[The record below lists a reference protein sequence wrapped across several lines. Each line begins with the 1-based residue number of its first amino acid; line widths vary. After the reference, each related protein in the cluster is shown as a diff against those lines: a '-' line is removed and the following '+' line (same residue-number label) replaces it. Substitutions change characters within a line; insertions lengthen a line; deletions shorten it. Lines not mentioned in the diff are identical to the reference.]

1 VTEPPVAVPAAP
13 ASTTAAAISSR
24 ALTKR
29 FGDVLALDG
38 LDLDVPAGSIFGLL
52 GPNGAGKTTTLRLLL
67 GLAHPTSGAATVAG
81 VDVRRSGDT
90 GALGRRIGYLDQA
103 PRYYG
108 WMKGRELLELAGR
121 LHGLRGTALRGRV
134 AEVLE
139 LVGIADAAGRRIG
152 GYSGGMRQRLGIGA
166 AVVGRPEVLF
176 LDEPVSSL
184 DPEGRRD
191 VLEIVERLRGTATV
205 VLSTH
210 VLTDVERVCDRVAI
224 LDRGRLVVESPLE
237 DLIGRYA
244 PPTFRIEV
252 AGDGDDS
259 RIAADAANLAGLLA
273 TTEGVTDARA
283 SGAAVTVRVADPE
296 AASAR
301 LLAALVAAGTPIDSL
316 ARVRPTLEDV
326 FLDLVGRRISPE
338 EAAAPGARRPPASGP
353 TWPDGTDPGRGR

>member
-1 VTEPPVAVPAAP
+1 VTDRAATDP
-13 ASTTAAAISSR
+13 AAAISTR

-67 GLAHPTSGAATVAG
+67 GLAHPTQGDATVAG
-81 VDVRRSGDT
+81 VDIRRSADT
-90 GALGRRIGYLDQA
+90 GALGSRIGYLDQA

-108 WMKGRELLELAGR
+108 WMKGGELVEMAGR
-121 LHGLRGTALRGRV
+121 LHGLRGSALRARA

-139 LVGIADAAGRRIG
+139 LVGIEDAARRRIG

-166 AVVGRPEVLF
+166 AVIGRPEVLF

-224 LDRGRLVVESPLE
+224 LDHGRLVVESPLE

-244 PPTFRIEV
+244 PPTYRIEV
-252 AGDGDDS
+252 AGDGDDA
-259 RIAADAANLAGLLA
+259 RRTTDAERLAGLLGG
-273 TTEGVTDARA
+273 TDGVTDARA
-283 SGAAVTVRVADPE
+283 AGPVVTVRVADPE
-296 AASAR
+296 TASAR
-301 LLAALVAAGTPIDSL
+301 LLAALVAAQTPIDSL

-338 EAAAPGARRPPASGP
+338 EVEAPGTRPPAAGP
-353 TWPDGTDPGRGR
+353 SWSAGVDPGRGR